1 MPGAAA
7 TLESA
12 RVAKLEQAYL
22 SAKQAYSLAGG
33 KSAGRS
39 VYTELKAAKKDALI
53 TVGVL
58 ALALCAFIGFGSAAV
73 MFVYSLRPEFFGEHQ
88 ARLSH
93 KDPSQGRRTGKTPTL
108 MAAPVLGASR
118 RRCAHRSRG
127 DRTALRMASR
137 VVTAPGGT
145 GPHRHIGRL
154 ASPGSNSA
162 QRFGYYPW
170 AY

>member
-1 MPGAAA
+1 MTAQQAAEAQRSGLSDWVKLSAAAADLYAVPGAAA

-22 SAKQAYSLAGG
+22 SAKQAYSLTGG

-93 KDPSQGRRTGKTPTL
+93 KKTHRK
-108 MAAPVLGASR
+108 AVAPA
-118 RRCAHRSRG
+118 
-127 DRTALRMASR
+127 
-137 VVTAPGGT
+137 
-145 GPHRHIGRL
+145 RH
-154 ASPGSNSA
+154 
-162 QRFGYYPW
+162 QR
-170 AY
+170 